1 MRFTTTLLL
10 LPAALTLAQDQ
21 KPMGFFGMDFEPY
34 FEKAKAYLPAAL
46 SSPVTT
52 GASTIAAKNV
62 VPLTNDN
69 WKTILTPSPSAT
81 TASGPDK
88 WMILISG
95 GNKTCFGKCGDVE
108 RAWNESAAIFAA
120 DPTAPNLG
128 YIDCESQAI
137 LCSTWLT
144 GPAAIYYILLPVPA
158 ADQSKPATTIYTV
171 TLNTTTV
178 TAKEIVEIHTK
189 KTYEQAPTYE
199 GLFHPFDGTFAK
211 FGINVAV
218 GYILW
223 AFGLLPSWT
232 FMILISFVSR
242 NIMNRRI
249 GRQDAAAAQ
258 GRPVGGAPAANQ

>member
-1 MRFTTTLLL
+1 MRLLTTTVFL
-10 LPAALTLAQDQ
+10 LPAVFTLAQDQ

-34 FEKAKAYLPAAL
+34 FEKAKAYLPASL
-46 SSPVTT
+46 SPISSA
-52 GASTIAAKNV
+52 ASTIAAKNV
-62 VPLTNDN
+62 VPLTKEN
-69 WKTILTPSPSAT
+69 WQTVLTPSTSAT
-81 TASGPDK
+81 PASGPEN

-137 LCSTWLT
+137 LCSTWLA
-144 GPAAIYYILLPVPA
+144 GPAAIYYMLLPVPA
-158 ADQSKPATTIYTV
+158 ADQSKPQTTIYTV

-189 KTYEQAPTYE
+189 KTYEKAPTYE
-199 GLFHPFDGTFAK
+199 GLFHPFDGRFAQ
-211 FGINVAV
+211 FGVNVAV

-242 NIMNRRI
+242 SIMC
-249 GRQDAAAAQ
+249 
-258 GRPVGGAPAANQ
+258 VLS